1 MKVSKELINVFIT
14 DVARKLDTASANLEL
29 LKNDKPPTEL
39 SKSQTKFKSSYDEEK
54 KILLNGKNNS
64 QEVSLKDNSQ
74 STDLR
79 ELFSRLSTDTI
90 NYLEKRFASL
100 SSPPLSD
107 FTVSDYRNF
116 PVQRGEKAGYGNKEV
131 QKAS

>member
-1 MKVSKELINVFIT
+1 MTSLSQSCRSSKLSLRAAT
-14 DVARKLDTASANLEL
+14 MRRKR
-29 LKNDKPPTEL
+29 
-39 SKSQTKFKSSYDEEK
+39 SYRME
-54 KILLNGKNNS
+54 KNNS

-79 ELFSRLSTDTI
+79 ELFLRFWTDIT

-107 FTVSDYRNF
+107 FTVFDYRNF
-116 PVQRGEKAGYGNKEV
+116 PVQRG
-131 QKAS
+131 

>member
-1 MKVSKELINVFIT
+1 MKVSKELINLFIT
-14 DVARKLDTASANLEL
+14 DVARKLDTAKTNLEL

-64 QEVSLKDNSQ
+64 QEVSLKDNSH
-74 STDLR
+74 STDLCG
-79 ELFSRLSTDTI
+79 LFSRFLTDTI

-107 FTVSDYRNF
+107 FPCSKR
-116 PVQRGEKAGYGNKEV
+116 RK
-131 QKAS
+131 SWLW